1 MPRPSPVRPRR
12 KVLPVREEKSRL
24 DILLPTKDLE
34 TIRVVADLTGHT
46 TATAVLREALKAYAW
61 LVMEQRRNHAIIAED
76 RTSGKRKELMPL
88 LQVTAQTYAEA
99 S

>member
-24 DILLPTKDLE
+24 DILLPAKDLE
-34 TIRVVADLTGHT
+34 TIRIVADLTGHT

-61 LVMEQRRNHAIIAED
+61 LVMEQRRNRRVISED
-76 RTSGKRKELMPL
+76 RARGDRVELMPL
-88 LQVTAQTYAEA
+88 LQVTAHTYAEA